1 MKATDILI
9 AFIIILI
16 VLMIIIPVPAAILDV
31 LLSANIA
38 LSILILLI
46 SMYAKDAL
54 EISSFPSILLV
65 TTIFRLSL
73 NVSTTRGILAKG
85 YAGKVIE
92 TFGEFVIGGDA
103 VVGFIIFLI
112 IVIIN
117 FMVITKGSER
127 VSEVAARFTLD
138 AMPGKQMAIDADLNT
153 GLITDTEAKQ
163 RRKDVQRSADFY
175 GSMDGASKFVKGDSI
190 ASIIITFINIIG
202 GILIAVVRN
211 DMDITQAL
219 QTYVLL
225 TVGDGLVGQIPALM
239 ISIATGMIV
248 TRSASESSLSRDI
261 MQQVFGTE
269 TTVLFMVSAIIFGL
283 AFTPLPMLPNI
294 LIAIFLFVV
303 AMRRRSLLKEVPLG
317 EDSSEIMKESQE
329 MKRPENVMALLKME
343 EIELE
348 FGYGLI
354 PLADQDQGGDLLD
367 RIIMIRRQIAVE
379 LGLVVPVIRLRDNIQ
394 LSPNEYAI
402 KIKGVT
408 VSRGEVLFDHF
419 LAMDSGTGDGEIDG
433 IDTIEPA
440 FGLPAKWISE
450 SEREK
455 AEIFGYTV
463 VDPPS
468 VIATHLTEIIKQK
481 SYELLGKQETKELME
496 NIREDYPAV
505 LDDLV
510 PNILSLGEV
519 QKVLSNLLRE
529 QVSIRDLVTILET
542 LSEYARIT
550 NDMDLLTEYVRQRL
564 SGYITNKYVRDN
576 KLQVI
581 VLDGH
586 LEELIMNSL
595 TKNEMGSYVAMEPDM
610 VQSVLTNSLKEIQK
624 LTSIGEQ
631 PIVLTAP
638 IVRLYFKRMTEQLT
652 RDMIVL
658 SYNEIEPTVEVQ
670 SLGVIS
676 IEN

>member
-16 VLMIIIPVPAAILDV
+16 VLMIIIPVPAAILDI

-153 GLITDTEAKQ
+153 GLITDSEAKQ

-211 DMDITQAL
+211 DMDITQAM

-261 MQQVFGTE
+261 MEQVFGTE
-269 TTVLFMVSAIIFGL
+269 TTVLFMVSGIVLGL
-283 AFTPLPMLPNI
+283 AFTPLPTLPNI
-294 LIAIFLFVV
+294 LIATFLFVV
-303 AMRRRSLLKEVPLG
+303 AMRRRSILKEVPIG
-317 EDSSEIMKESQE
+317 DDSTEILKESQE

-408 VSRGEVLFDHF
+408 VSKGEVLFDHF

-455 AEIFGYTV
+455 AEIYGYTV

-468 VIATHLTEIIKQK
+468 VIATHLTEVIKQK
-481 SYELLGKQETKELME
+481 SYELLGKQETKELIE

-505 LDDLV
+505 LEDLI

-576 KLQVI
+576 KLQVV
-581 VLDGH
+581 VLDGQ
-586 LEELIMNSL
+586 LEELIMSSL
-595 TKNEMGSYVAMEPDM
+595 TKNEMGSYVAMEPES
-610 VQSVLTNSLKEIQK
+610 VQRVLSNSLREIQK